1 MSSINNSTAQQ
12 IQEIQDEVK
21 KLRENLTFVK
31 GGSMSAKAQLPALL
45 SERSDFNHQIAVLN
59 QQLNIGVAIQTED
72 SSSSDELP
80 IENDQDDKLK
90 RLVKLR
96 DHIQTHIIRL
106 RKSIKDANILV
117 PHFEQALQEKASTLY
132 GLQHNTEQEEQECS
146 VAPCSA
152 DFAC

>member
-1 MSSINNSTAQQ
+1 
-12 IQEIQDEVK
+12 
-21 KLRENLTFVK
+21 
-31 GGSMSAKAQLPALL
+31 MSAKAQLPALL
-45 SERSDFNHQIAVLN
+45 SERSEFNHQIAVLN
-59 QQLNIGVAIQTED
+59 QQLIIGGAIQTED
-72 SSSSDELP
+72 GSSNDELP
-80 IENDQDDKLK
+80 VVSDQDDKLK

-132 GLQHNTEQEEQECS
+132 GLQHNTEQEDQECS

>member
-1 MSSINNSTAQQ
+1 
-12 IQEIQDEVK
+12 
-21 KLRENLTFVK
+21 
-31 GGSMSAKAQLPALL
+31 MSAKAQLPALL
-45 SERSDFNHQIAVLN
+45 SERSEFNHQIAVLN
-59 QQLNIGVAIQTED
+59 QQLIIGGAIQTED
-72 SSSSDELP
+72 GSSNDELP
-80 IENDQDDKLK
+80 VVSDQDDKFK

-132 GLQHNTEQEEQECS
+132 GLQHNTEQEDQECS